1 MSEDARAVAVL
12 ASVSDVS
19 EPHGVLHFLYVPDSA
34 AANAVASELEQAA
47 SAPKSARALT
57 A

>member
-1 MSEDARAVAVL
+1 MSEDARAVAGL

-19 EPHGVLHFLYVPDSA
+19 KPHGVLHFLYVPDSD
-34 AANAVASELEQAA
+34 AANAVAAELRQAA
-47 SAPKSARALT
+47 SAPRSARALT

>member
-1 MSEDARAVAVL
+1 MSEDARAVAGL

-19 EPHGVLHFLYVPDSA
+19 KPHGVLHFLYVPDSA
-34 AANAVASELEQAA
+34 AADAIAAELEQAA